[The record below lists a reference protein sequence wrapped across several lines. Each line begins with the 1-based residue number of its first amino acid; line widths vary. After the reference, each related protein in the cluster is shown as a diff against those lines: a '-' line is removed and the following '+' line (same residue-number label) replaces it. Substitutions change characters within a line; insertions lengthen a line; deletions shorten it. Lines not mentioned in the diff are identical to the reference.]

1 MPTFDKKKFMKTT
14 FEPRI
19 EKVPVPDLKEFF
31 EDGAELVWSVRNLS
45 GHELGKVNEAKERNR
60 NIEAILEAL
69 VSEQSKEKA
78 EAIKHLIG
86 LNNDTPGDIVQRLE
100 MLIIGSVDPVC
111 DQEMAVKIC
120 TYFPAVFVPLTN
132 AIRNLTGQGALVK
145 KKPTPS
151 GAIPTVETPLPSA
164 TTKKRTSI
172 K

>member
-1 MPTFDKKKFMKTT
+1 MSFDKKKFMRTEY
-14 FEPRI
+14 EPRT
-19 EKVPVPDLKEFF
+19 EKVPVPDLKDFF
-31 EDGAELVWSVRNLS
+31 DEGAEPVWLVRNLT

-100 MLIIGSVDPVC
+100 MLVIASVEPVC

-120 TYFPAVFVPLTN
+120 THFPGVFVPLTN
-132 AIRNLTGQGALVK
+132 AIRNLTGQGAQVK
-145 KKPTPS
+145 KKRTPS
-151 GAIPTVETPLPSA
+151 GAIPTSGTPSPSA
-164 TTKKRTSI
+164 TIKKDTSTK
-172 K
+172 